1 MSKLITALNNLTTL
15 EELSEKETT
24 IHDLHP
30 MAKMFTTL
38 VYLVVVI
45 SFDKYNLSGLI
56 PFVIYPVLMMTMAEI
71 PYKPLLSRILIAL
84 PFSFFAALS
93 NIFFEKTVA
102 LQVFNVLITYGMI
115 SFTSIIFK
123 TILTVMAVL
132 LLVSTTPVTKV
143 ARELIRIRVPKI
155 FVIQMMLTYRYISV
169 LIEETGNM
177 ITAYHMRS
185 PKQKGIQMAHMGTFA
200 GQLLLRS
207 FDRADRIYYA
217 MKCRGF
223 DGEYRFAGSN
233 KIEAVDWSYMFILTG
248 LFMGMRFINMSVI
261 LGGLVGF

>member
-1 MSKLITALNNLTTL
+1 MSKLITALNNLATL
-15 EELSEKETT
+15 EELAKKETT

-30 MAKMFTTL
+30 ISKMFTTL
-38 VYLVVVI
+38 IYLVVVI
-45 SFDKYNLSGLI
+45 SFNKYNLSGLI
-56 PFVIYPVLMMTMAEI
+56 PFILYPVLMMAMAEI
-71 PYKPLLSRILIAL
+71 PYKPLVSRILIAL
-84 PFSFFAALS
+84 PFSFFAAIS

-102 LQVFNVLITYGMI
+102 FQAFSVLITFGMI

-132 LLVSTTPVTKV
+132 ILVSTTPVTKV

-185 PKQKGIQMAHMGTFA
+185 PKQKGIEMDHMGTFA

-233 KIEAVDWSYMFILTG
+233 KLNAVDWIYMVTLTG
-248 LFMGMRFINMSVI
+248 LFIGMRFINISII
-261 LGGLVGF
+261 LGGIFGF